1 MEYQEFRCEFIKHV
15 KNMADQ
21 EVCVTTEEIQK
32 NNGILLEGLVLR
44 KKDSRVASVFY
55 LKDYF
60 SYWEKGVPMEQ
71 LVKKLYW
78 QFAHY
83 NPMLHVSDDFFENYE
98 ELKPNIFFKV
108 INYERNQ
115 EQLKKVPHRRVL
127 DLALVFYYQI
137 QAEDLADATVLVEN
151 SHLKLWGIDQEE
163 MERNAYANTCQK
175 LTAEFIDMGQILGM
189 PRDEERKMY
198 ILTNENR
205 FFGAGAFLYPGVLK
219 EAQKRLGRNFYILP
233 SSVHECILVPVSTT
247 FDQEE
252 LTQMVTE
259 INETQV
265 DPREILSNQ
274 AYYYDGTTEQIYQG

>member
-1 MEYQEFRCEFIKHV
+1 MEYQEFRCEFIEYV

-21 EVCVTTEEIQK
+21 EVSVTTEKIQK

-44 KKDSRVASVFY
+44 KKGSRVASVFY

-60 SYWEKGVPMEQ
+60 SYWEKGVSMEQ

-137 QAEDLADATVLVEN
+137 QAKDLVDATVLVEN
-151 SHLKLWGIDQEE
+151 NHLKLWGIDQEE
-163 MERNAYANTCQK
+163 MERNAYVNTCQK
-175 LTAEFIDMGQILGM
+175 LAAEFVDMGQMLGM